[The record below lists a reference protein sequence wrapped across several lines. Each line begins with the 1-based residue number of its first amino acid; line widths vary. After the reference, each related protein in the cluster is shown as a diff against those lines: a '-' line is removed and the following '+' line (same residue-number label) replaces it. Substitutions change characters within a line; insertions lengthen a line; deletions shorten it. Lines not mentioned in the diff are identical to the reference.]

1 MSDEQPKKKGGLKLG
16 SKVWVRDVDV
26 QNPDVFVLATLKGI
40 AGKFA
45 QIETEA
51 GDKFETD
58 LFFPANPPGQNQND
72 HTALMHLSD
81 ATLLANSKDRYAI
94 DEIYTFV
101 GPILVAI
108 NPFKYIERLYT
119 PELMAQCRKFPTG
132 HPERPAHTFSMAEA
146 AYMQLIKQKKPQ
158 VRNEHFTSRR
168 CDMSTCSHP
177 FRAALRRLAQTWRP
191 AMRATRMRTPA
202 LSPAARTERPSIACV
217 SRSWCRASRARARRR

>member
-1 MSDEQPKKKGGLKLG
+1 MGDAEAPKKKGGLKLG

-45 QIETEA
+45 QIETET

-58 LFFPANPPGQNQND
+58 LFFPANPPGQHQND
-72 HTALMHLSD
+72 HTALLHLSD
-81 ATLLANSKDRYAI
+81 ASLLANSKERYAA

-108 NPFKYIERLYT
+108 NPFKYIEKLYT

-146 AYMQLIKQKKPQ
+146 AYIQMIKQKKQQ
-158 VRNEHFTSRR
+158 VRGSATLATWSGPPPTHAKSPGSVYPRNPLSR
-168 CDMSTCSHP
+168 
-177 FRAALRRLAQTWRP
+177 
-191 AMRATRMRTPA
+191 
-202 LSPAARTERPSIACV
+202 
-217 SRSWCRASRARARRR
+217 